1 MYVYRYINRLTI
13 IPFQNELSYHLENV
27 QNVSNQM
34 EQLPSTVRELL
45 SIGHKI
51 INTQPTDQEELKA
64 FVIDATNN
72 AIGERLA
79 VGYARLLWI
88 TIEVLNRYLHVIV
101 TSTFDCK
108 AIFRYN

>member
-72 AIGERLA
+72 AIEERLA
-79 VGYARLLWI
+79 VGYTRLLWI
-88 TIEVLNRYLHVIV
+88 TIEVLNKY
-101 TSTFDCK
+101 
-108 AIFRYN
+108 